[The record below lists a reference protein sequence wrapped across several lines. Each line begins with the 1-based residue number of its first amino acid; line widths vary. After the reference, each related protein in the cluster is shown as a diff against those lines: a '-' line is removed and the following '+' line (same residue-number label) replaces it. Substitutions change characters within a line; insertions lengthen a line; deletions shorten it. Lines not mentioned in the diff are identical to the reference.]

1 MKNNPKFLKVI
12 SAFALTSAILILVY
26 YIGAIYPFGDRALFK
41 WDMELQY
48 IDFFHWWHRVL
59 HGQSSMSYSL
69 SKSLGDN
76 AIGLMAYYLSSPF
89 NLLLYFTDNIP
100 LFVSIAT
107 VLKLASASL
116 SVSVFL
122 SYRFCDMKYIWNLLL
137 SVSYGLMGYNLCQ
150 ASNIMWLDGV
160 IWLPVLMLGI
170 WKLLSEHKTLL
181 LYLSVVFAIISN
193 WYTAYMICLF
203 SFFYFTY
210 EALKKHDF
218 TLIAVIKKEFSCF
231 ILYCITVISG
241 VLTTMFFF
249 FPVIKNLLQG
259 KGIDTS
265 GGWHIG
271 FHTGLKDILKGCFFL
286 TVPYTGQGLTLF
298 CGTVTLIALIG
309 FFISRKQ
316 NLKAKLWTLGYL
328 LFFILCAAFVP
339 LENVWNGFRTVFSY
353 YCRFSFV
360 ISFFILYIAAVFL
373 STFVLKHNYLNNIAA
388 VFCIIFTCA
397 ELFYG
402 SYQTFVNGYYVSA
415 AAYNQYAST
424 QEQAVQNLQVLDDS
438 LFYRTEQTSSWRTN
452 ADHFLGNFNE
462 GLAYGFMPLSSY
474 SSTYNSNIMAFYN
487 KCGYSACSRL
497 ITWCEPILSSDSLLG
512 IKYLLGDFNQSGY
525 EKVSD
530 TDYNNK
536 NIYKNPYALE
546 LGYKTSADISSEIH
560 ADNIFEYQ
568 NELLS
573 RIAGHP
579 VQCYKVCPAEKE
591 KNDDGYSWTVTSPE
605 QDSVLYGYCTYTVG
619 NELNLYIDGNLRT
632 NYSIWSSYKTFQIGD
647 GDTSSH
653 VVQLKGTLHR
663 SREIDGVFYYLD
675 MQEFRDVIKEIS
687 ENQVTTLELQD
698 KYIKCEYTA
707 QDEELL
713 LLTIPY
719 DDGWTVYV
727 NGEKVEARRLQDIFT
742 GVNVTAGINT
752 IELKY
757 TLPGFKI
764 GMIFSFLGVIAYS
777 FTCFFLFK
785 KRHHF

>member
-160 IWLPVLMLGI
+160 IWLPVLKLGI

-360 ISFFILYIAAVFL
+360 ISFFILYIADVFL

-424 QEQAVQNLQVLDDS
+424 QEQAVQDLQVLDDS

>member
-339 LENVWNGFRTVFSY
+339 LENVWNGFLTVFSY

-424 QEQAVQNLQVLDDS
+424 QEQAVQDLQVLDDS

>member
-1 MKNNPKFLKVI
+1 MD
-12 SAFALTSAILILVY
+12 TW
-26 YIGAIYPFGDRALFK
+26 LFT
-41 WDMELQY
+41 
-48 IDFFHWWHRVL
+48 I
-59 HGQSSMSYSL
+59 
-69 SKSLGDN
+69 
-76 AIGLMAYYLSSPF
+76 
-89 NLLLYFTDNIP
+89 
-100 LFVSIAT
+100 
-107 VLKLASASL
+107 
-116 SVSVFL
+116 
-122 SYRFCDMKYIWNLLL
+122 
-137 SVSYGLMGYNLCQ
+137 
-150 ASNIMWLDGV
+150 
-160 IWLPVLMLGI
+160 
-170 WKLLSEHKTLL
+170 
-181 LYLSVVFAIISN
+181 
-193 WYTAYMICLF
+193 
-203 SFFYFTY
+203 
-210 EALKKHDF
+210 
-218 TLIAVIKKEFSCF
+218 
-231 ILYCITVISG
+231 
-241 VLTTMFFF
+241 
-249 FPVIKNLLQG
+249 
-259 KGIDTS
+259 
-265 GGWHIG
+265 
-271 FHTGLKDILKGCFFL
+271 
-286 TVPYTGQGLTLF
+286 
-298 CGTVTLIALIG
+298 
-309 FFISRKQ
+309 
-316 NLKAKLWTLGYL
+316 
-328 LFFILCAAFVP
+328 FILCAAFVP

-424 QEQAVQNLQVLDDS
+424 QEQAVQDLQVLDDS

>member
-1 MKNNPKFLKVI
+1 MKNSQKLLKAI
-12 SAFALTSAILILVY
+12 SAFTLTSVLLILVY
-26 YIGAIYPFGDRALFK
+26 YIGAIYPFGDHALFK

-59 HGQSSMSYSL
+59 HGQASMSYSL

-76 AIGLMAYYLSSPF
+76 AIGLTAYYLSSPF

-116 SVSVFL
+116 TVSVFL

-424 QEQAVQNLQVLDDS
+424 QEQAVQDLQVLDDS

>member
-388 VFCIIFTCA
+388 VFCINFTCA

-424 QEQAVQNLQVLDDS
+424 QEQAVQDLQVLDDS

-546 LGYKTSADISSEIH
+546 LGYKTSDDISSEIH

>member
-424 QEQAVQNLQVLDDS
+424 QEQAVQDLQVLDDS

-546 LGYKTSADISSEIH
+546 LGYKTSADISSVIH

>member
-1 MKNNPKFLKVI
+1 MKNNPKFLKAI

-339 LENVWNGFRTVFSY
+339 LENVWNGFRTVPSY

-424 QEQAVQNLQVLDDS
+424 QEQAVQDLQVLDDL
-438 LFYRTEQTSSWRTN
+438 LFYRTEQTSSWRTS

-487 KCGYSACSRL
+487 KCGYSACNRL

-653 VVQLKGTLHR
+653 VVQLKGTLHH

-785 KRHHF
+785 KQHHF

>member
-424 QEQAVQNLQVLDDS
+424 QEQAVQDLQVLDDS

-560 ADNIFEYQ
+560 ADNIFEYP